1 MHSPVEVAVAA
12 PNELACRAAIDIA
25 AAGGNAVDAALA
37 AAVVTMCTE
46 PGLVSLGGA
55 AYVTICEAD
64 GSPPVTVDGG
74 VTMPGHGV
82 NAARL
87 GGGLRDVHTEYAGGV
102 DMVVGHGSVATPGT
116 LRALEATS
124 RRSGLLPW
132 AEVLAPAIE
141 VSRHGFPH
149 GQASHHYL
157 GYVHE
162 SVFGWQP
169 ASHATVHDADG
180 KLPDVGTMMR
190 IDGLSDSLQHLAEH
204 GADAFY
210 IGDLAAAIVAEFDAG
225 GGILTRDDLAG
236 YRAIVRQSLSAEL
249 GRWTVSTNPAP
260 AVGGVVL
267 AALVTLLADRPGTGG
282 WSDDDRRQLVRC
294 QQAVLRHRADV
305 LDVAPDRQAAA
316 AALMDTVRRRDLSL
330 LTSPSTCHISVV
342 AADRSAC
349 AITCSSGYG
358 SGVVVPGTGISFN
371 NCLGEPELTPHGA
384 HGEAIGTRLLTA
396 MAPTVVR
403 RDDGA
408 VIAIGSPG
416 SDRIPTA
423 IAQTLLGH
431 VNGGLALAQAVA
443 VPRAHVRIRGGDLLD
458 HEADWQ
464 VPPGLDLPTRSMPV
478 HSMYF
483 GGVGAASWT
492 PARGLD
498 AAGDPRRIGATAVS
512 I

>member
-1 MHSPVEVAVAA
+1 MAA
-12 PNELACRAAIDIA
+12 PNELACRAAVDIA

-55 AYVTICEAD
+55 AYVTIADPD

-74 VTMPGHGV
+74 VTMPGHGLDPS
-82 NAARL
+82 RL
-87 GGGLRDVHTEYAGGV
+87 GGGLRSVHTDYAGGV
-102 DMVVGHGSVATPGT
+102 DMVVGHGSVATPGC
-116 LRALEATS
+116 LRAIEAAS
-124 RRSGLLPW
+124 RRSGRLPW
-132 AEVLAPAIE
+132 AQLLAPAIE
-141 VSRHGFPH
+141 VSREGFPH

-169 ASHATVHDADG
+169 ASWATVHDADG
-180 KLPDVGTMMR
+180 TVPAVGARMR
-190 IDGLSDSLQHLAEH
+190 TDSLADTLEQLAEH

-210 IGDLAAAIVAEFDAG
+210 TGDLATAIVAEFEAG
-225 GGILTRDDLAG
+225 GGILTREDLAG
-236 YRAIVRQSLSAEL
+236 YRAIVRQALSTDL

-267 AALVTLLADRPGTGG
+267 AALLMLLDDRPHSGG
-282 WSDDDRRQLVRC
+282 WTEEDRRQLVRC

-305 LDVAPDRQAAA
+305 LDVASDRQLAA

-330 LTSPSTCHISVV
+330 ITSPSTVHVSVV
-342 AADRSAC
+342 GADGSAC
-349 AITCSSGYG
+349 AVTCSSGYS

-384 HGEAIGTRLLTA
+384 HGEQPGTRLLTA
-396 MAPTVVR
+396 MAPTVCR

-408 VIAIGSPG
+408 VLAIGSPA

-423 IAQTLLGH
+423 IAQTLLGY
-431 VNGGLALAQAVA
+431 VNGGLPLAQAVA
-443 VPRAHVRIRGGDLLD
+443 APRAHVRIKGGDLLD
-458 HEADWQ
+458 HEDDWP
-464 VPPGLDLPTRSMPV
+464 VPSGLELPTRQMPA

-483 GGVGAASWT
+483 GGIGVATWS

-498 AAGDPRRIGATAVS
+498 AAGDPRRVGATALS